1 MPSLISTA
9 KHVCTSQKRK
19 AVFFSIIGGGS
30 LETVVE
36 FYFCTSSLCLP
47 QASAASSFPLVVMLF
62 FFPCYLPFSSRKLRW
77 EQVAM
82 KISQGE
88 SAALPVDLARQE
100 SWLSLPTNQKQ
111 TILSYI
117 DRTLPRLPKALV
129 TLAVVCEE
137 IDFFFFG
144 TYSVTELESICIV
157 WNRHPHNGIS
167 RALSLCVREDQW
179 MKHVANHCR
188 L

>member
-1 MPSLISTA
+1 MFVPLKSARPFFSPSLVEGLLKQWLSSIS
-9 KHVCTSQKRK
+9 V
-19 AVFFSIIGGGS
+19 
-30 LETVVE
+30 L
-36 FYFCTSSLCLP
+36 
-47 QASAASSFPLVVMLF
+47 
-62 FFPCYLPFSSRKLRW
+62 LPFVFPRPLLPALSHLWSWYFSSPATFHFLRKLRW